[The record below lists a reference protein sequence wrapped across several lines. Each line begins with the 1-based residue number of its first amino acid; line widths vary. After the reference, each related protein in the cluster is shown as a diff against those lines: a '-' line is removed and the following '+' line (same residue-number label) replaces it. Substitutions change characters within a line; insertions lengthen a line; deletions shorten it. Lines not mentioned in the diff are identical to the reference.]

1 MSGMDIKP
9 DDIQKFIQAAEAQ
22 SKGRGV
28 ERSLFGGRDV
38 CKLVKKEFLSSGK
51 SITDVFDTQLQKLQE
66 TGKGKTELLQAF
78 RHLET
83 SEIPL
88 LDELL
93 KTGRIT
99 TADMKEAVYHARS
112 SDTKEALAK
121 LSLSYEAHKAQEAE
135 VAAAYEA
142 IKTRGSTI
150 FSADVTPKKLTDFAK
165 ELNQLTENDAIE
177 VFTELSPSRQAVLMK
192 YVDQNDKHYMT
203 FINLLVQQAIN
214 EELAPFD
221 KTQIVDTLAN
231 KYSVANDDARKK
243 INDIIISDES
253 KYLPKTDPSV
263 KVRTDLFQ
271 NILLKSL
278 SNPKAVKEA
287 VRDATALLIEQFKNP
302 NTLEETRDKMMDTV
316 FGLTK
321 ASESPAKDRLRD
333 LGATFADIQIEFE
346 SSDAFE

>member
-9 DDIQKFIQAAEAQ
+9 DDVQKFIQAAEAQ

-51 SITDVFDTQLQKLQE
+51 SITEVFDSQLEKLQA

-88 LDELL
+88 LKELL
-93 KTGRIT
+93 TKGRIT
-99 TADMKEAVYHARS
+99 TTDMKETVYHARS

-121 LSLSYEAHKAQEAE
+121 LSLSHEAE
-135 VAAAYEA
+135 VAAYEA

-150 FSADVTPKKLTDFAK
+150 FSADVTPEKLIDFAK

-316 FGLTK
+316 FELTK